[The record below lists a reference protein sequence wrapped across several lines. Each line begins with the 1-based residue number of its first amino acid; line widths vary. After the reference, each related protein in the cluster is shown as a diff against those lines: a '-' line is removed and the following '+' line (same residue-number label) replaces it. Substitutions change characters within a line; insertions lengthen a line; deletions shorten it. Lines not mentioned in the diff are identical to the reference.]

1 MAPPPGSTA
10 TPDSSIAAELG
21 CARAIGGDFAR
32 RRVALA
38 ASRGNGETAP
48 ALLPPEIHGL

>member
-1 MAPPPGSTA
+1 MSPPSGSTA
-10 TPDSSIAAELG
+10 TPDSSVAAELG
-21 CARAIGGDFAR
+21 RARVIGGDFAR

-38 ASRGNGETAP
+38 GSRGNGETAP

>member
-1 MAPPPGSTA
+1 M
-10 TPDSSIAAELG
+10 PDSGVPAELG
-21 CARAIGGDFAR
+21 RARGIGGDFAR

-38 ASRGNGETAP
+38 GSRGNGETAP

>member
-1 MAPPPGSTA
+1 MPLLPGSTA
-10 TPDSSIAAELG
+10 TPDSGVPAELG
-21 CARAIGGDFAR
+21 HARAIGGDFAH

-38 ASRGNGETAP
+38 GSCGNGETAP